1 MKDFKVK
8 LAYEPV
14 VVCFASDDG
23 YAPYLRV
30 AVYSM
35 LCNRNRERYYDILI
49 LHKDISE
56 EHQQKLL
63 ALAAEAEGVTIRL
76 LSVAAWS
83 DRLPEEVGY
92 YYTVE
97 AVYRLLLLGDTFSRY
112 QRILYLDCDLIVN
125 GDVSRL
131 YDTEMGEAEIAAVR
145 AEEFRVFSQTKRAV
159 FFDGYPYNV
168 DNYRT
173 DALGMKVPE
182 DYFNS
187 GVLLFDL
194 EKARARLSM
203 EEILRLLNEHEYTYC
218 DQDVLNMLF
227 DGRVL
232 PLDVTW
238 NYMTF
243 IEEHLRSGNE
253 NSRQMFR
260 DLGRTEP
267 RIIHYVGSIKPWE
280 SERVLGEYYQH
291 YKKNMEEEDEK
302 KILSLQ

>member
-1 MKDFKVK
+1 M
-8 LAYEPV
+8 
-14 VVCFASDDG
+14 
-23 YAPYLRV
+23 
-30 AVYSM
+30 
-35 LCNRNRERYYDILI
+35 
-49 LHKDISE
+49 
-56 EHQQKLL
+56 
-63 ALAAEAEGVTIRL
+63 TIRL

-280 SERVLGEYYQH
+280 SERVLGEYYRH
-291 YKKNMEEEDEK
+291 YQKNMEEEDEK

>member
-1 MKDFKVK
+1 
-8 LAYEPV
+8 
-14 VVCFASDDG
+14 
-23 YAPYLRV
+23 
-30 AVYSM
+30 
-35 LCNRNRERYYDILI
+35 
-49 LHKDISE
+49 
-56 EHQQKLL
+56 
-63 ALAAEAEGVTIRL
+63 
-76 LSVAAWS
+76 
-83 DRLPEEVGY
+83 
-92 YYTVE
+92 
-97 AVYRLLLLGDTFSRY
+97 
-112 QRILYLDCDLIVN
+112 
-125 GDVSRL
+125 
-131 YDTEMGEAEIAAVR
+131 
-145 AEEFRVFSQTKRAV
+145 
-159 FFDGYPYNV
+159 
-168 DNYRT
+168 
-173 DALGMKVPE
+173 MKVPE

-291 YKKNMEEEDEK
+291 YQKIWRKKMRKNFITTIRKRSEETGVVKCAKRSQTGLYYNIVCNSAGQCAVDTK
-302 KILSLQ
+302 CICIYRDTKRCCKYVRAFNGRCGDL